1 MRNRTVLAVLGSF
14 ALLAG
19 LAAPA
24 AAQKVVKIGDLGSKV
39 GVFEGYGKYQ
49 TMAIQLAVDEVNAKG
64 GVLGHK
70 IEIISE
76 DDETKP
82 APAVRKAEKL
92 ILQDDV
98 KLLIGAV
105 SSGATMAVM
114 DVTKKHKVIHWNSV
128 SCAEFMRTTK
138 FHKYY
143 FSNQPDSRMQ
153 ANGLAKYI
161 VDKMGKRVYIFY
173 TDYAMG
179 QSDGRQFKTALEKV
193 GGEVVGV
200 AGAPL
205 DTKDFSPWFGAI
217 NQTSP
222 DVLFVAFAGTD
233 SLRLMTQLHSFGMTK
248 KYKLAGIDC
257 FLLQQD
263 LPAIAEPMEGFVQLA
278 HYSAYNPDPNMQA
291 FNAKF
296 KKKFG
301 VDANIMAGA
310 YDAVL
315 FWAAAVEKAKSFDSD
330 KVAEAQEGMCLEN
343 THIGRQCIRKEDHQ
357 VVMDMHLYQVK
368 GGKNLPI
375 AVLQGKDTIGE
386 PMVGKDPVEGFTW
399 DIKKKNSALE
409 YLSAVLLP
417 QLLHGVVF
425 GAALGL
431 LALGLTVIFGL
442 LGVMNFAHGELYMF
456 GAYAGIVVIG
466 LTNSFWVALVAAP
479 LLVAVL
485 GAVTEVA
492 TLRPLYR
499 REPLYGLIIT
509 FGLALIFREGARQLF
524 GGDMRRILPPIEG
537 SIPLLGMTYPKYRL
551 FLLAASSVLLLAI
564 WLFFTRTRAGI
575 IVRAAVQ
582 DAEMLDGLGVN
593 VPRVFTLTFAGS
605 AALAALAGLL
615 LAPVFTV
622 YPQMGV
628 EMILLAFIVVILGGM
643 GSLGGSVV
651 AAFVIGIAQSLLTL
665 WMNPQRVAI
674 AIFGIMI
681 VVLIVRPRGFFGREG
696 VLE

>member
-1 MRNRTVLAVLGSF
+1 MRRITWLVALGVLTVAGSWM
-14 ALLAG
+14 
-19 LAAPA
+19 AAPA
-24 AAQKVVKIGDLGSKV
+24 LSQSKVVKIGDLGSKV

-49 TMAIQLAVDEVNAKG
+49 TMGMQMAVEELNARG

-70 IEIISE
+70 VEMVSE

-105 SSGATMAVM
+105 SSGATLAVM

-161 VDKMGKRVYIFY
+161 LDKMGKKVYIFY

-179 QSDGRQFKTALEKV
+179 QSDGRQFKTAFEKL

-217 NQTSP
+217 NGSGA
-222 DVLFVAFAGTD
+222 DVLFLAFAGTD

-248 KYKLAGIDC
+248 KYRLAGIDC

-263 LPAIAEPMEGFVQLA
+263 LPAIAEPMEGFVQLN
-278 HYSAYNPDPNMQA
+278 HFSAYNPDPQMQA

-301 VDANIMAGA
+301 IDANIAAGA

-330 KVAEAQEGMCLEN
+330 KVAEAHEGMCLDS

-357 VVMDMHLYQVK
+357 VVMDMHLYRVEK
-368 GGKNLPI
+368 GKNVPI
-375 AVLQGKDTIGE
+375 ARIAGTDTIGE

-399 DIKKKNSALE
+399 EIKKKN
-409 YLSAVLLP
+409 
-417 QLLHGVVF
+417 
-425 GAALGL
+425 
-431 LALGLTVIFGL
+431 
-442 LGVMNFAHGELYMF
+442 
-456 GAYAGIVVIG
+456 
-466 LTNSFWVALVAAP
+466 
-479 LLVAVL
+479 
-485 GAVTEVA
+485 
-492 TLRPLYR
+492 
-499 REPLYGLIIT
+499 
-509 FGLALIFREGARQLF
+509 
-524 GGDMRRILPPIEG
+524 
-537 SIPLLGMTYPKYRL
+537 
-551 FLLAASSVLLLAI
+551 
-564 WLFFTRTRAGI
+564 
-575 IVRAAVQ
+575 
-582 DAEMLDGLGVN
+582 
-593 VPRVFTLTFAGS
+593 
-605 AALAALAGLL
+605 
-615 LAPVFTV
+615 
-622 YPQMGV
+622 
-628 EMILLAFIVVILGGM
+628 
-643 GSLGGSVV
+643 
-651 AAFVIGIAQSLLTL
+651 
-665 WMNPQRVAI
+665 
-674 AIFGIMI
+674 
-681 VVLIVRPRGFFGREG
+681 
-696 VLE
+696 